1 MSCTKYLETISAF
14 LDNELAPAQ
23 HTELERHLASCPV
36 CAERL
41 KSFRRLKSA
50 IGRLEGRTALPPGV
64 EARIE
69 ALRFRLSP
77 PPCRRYRWMIGVA
90 AASVLFM
97 VLILG
102 RLGLRSE
109 TSPPLYRELIAD
121 HLRYIPEAMPAE
133 MASADR
139 DEIRRFFRD
148 QVPFEP
154 VVPVLKSA
162 HLLGGR
168 VCNIAGRKTQLLFYA
183 RKDHKFSLYV
193 SDQPLAAYTCD
204 SAKGHHVCGYRHGH
218 LSLTLVGDAPQEELL
233 TLLQSAAF

>member
-1 MSCTKYLETISAF
+1 MSCTQYHEAISAF
-14 LDNELAPAQ
+14 LDNELTPGQRA
-23 HTELERHLASCPV
+23 ELERHLVACPV

-50 IGRLEGRTALPPGV
+50 IGRLEGRASLPPGV
-64 EARIE
+64 QARIE
-69 ALRFRLSP
+69 ALRFHVP
-77 PPCRRYRWMIGVA
+77 PPRRRYRRVIGVA
-90 AASVLFM
+90 VASAALIG
-97 VLILG
+97 LILG

-109 TSPPLYRELIAD
+109 TSLPLYRELVAD
-121 HLRYIPEAMPAE
+121 HLRYVPEAMPAE
-133 MASADR
+133 VASADR

-193 SDQPLAAYTCD
+193 SDQPLTAHTCD
-204 SAKGHHVCGYRHGH
+204 SAKDHHVCGYRHGH
-218 LSLTLVGDAPQEELL
+218 LSLTLVGDASQEELL